1 MTAVPLEPS
10 DDSSGSA
17 TPVVTS
23 LRVRPGTIRLWQDRQ
38 RYIAIRV
45 EMPEVWDTVRIEAP
59 PTAAVLTVKNQALA
73 ALYPEGADAIEFV
86 IKLNGFE
93 MRDEGASLADAGAT
107 DGSTFL
113 LTFRRRRPVKS

>member
-17 TPVVTS
+17 SSVVTS

-38 RYIAIRV
+38 PYITIRV

-59 PTAAVLTVKNQALA
+59 STAAVLIVKTQALA
-73 ALYPEGADAIEFV
+73 ALYPDGADAGEFV

-93 MRDEGASLADAGAT
+93 VRDEAASLADAGAT

-113 LTFRRRRPVKS
+113 VTFRRRRPVKS

>member
-1 MTAVPLEPS
+1 MTAVALEPS

-17 TPVVTS
+17 SQVVMS

-38 RYIAIRV
+38 PYITIRV

-59 PTAAVLTVKNQALA
+59 STAAVLTVKTQALA
-73 ALYPEGADAIEFV
+73 ALYPEDANAGEFV

-93 MRDEGASLADAGAT
+93 VRDERVSLADAGAT

>member
-10 DDSSGSA
+10 EDSSGSA
-17 TPVVTS
+17 SSVVTS

-38 RYIAIRV
+38 PYITIRV

-59 PTAAVLTVKNQALA
+59 PTAAVLTVKTQALG
-73 ALYPEGADAIEFV
+73 ALYPEGADVGEFV

-93 MRDEGASLADAGAT
+93 VRDEAASLADAGAA